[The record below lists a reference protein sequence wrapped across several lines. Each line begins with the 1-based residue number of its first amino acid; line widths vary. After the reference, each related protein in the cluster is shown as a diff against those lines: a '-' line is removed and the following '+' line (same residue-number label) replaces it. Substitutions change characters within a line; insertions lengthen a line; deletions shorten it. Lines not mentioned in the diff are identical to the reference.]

1 MLGAYRTFLAL
12 MVVVQHLAG
21 AHVLGAYAVFGFYC
35 ISGYLMTTVINES
48 YGHSIKGVGRYF
60 LNRFLRIFPLYWLSA
75 FLSIVLVLMFGASET
90 RAFHPDIYLPQ
101 NALDALRNLFIFFP
115 QLESPRLTPPAW
127 ALTVELFFY
136 LLIGLGISKSKTIT
150 VIWFLLSV
158 CYHLFAALNNYGWND
173 IYFTVWAAS
182 LPFSTGAMIYHFR
195 VFLPRAFVVFP
206 KSIYMAILLFIAL
219 PINWWLATSGGYVR
233 EIGFYINY
241 LICALTIAYLVSG
254 SLPITQFQRMDK
266 RIGDLSYP
274 IYLFHY
280 QIGFLVMSTIGY
292 FGFAV
297 PRGDILLALASI
309 PVIVIVAWLIVR
321 WIESPIM
328 KIREQIKKGNISHV
342 H

>member
-1 MLGAYRTFLAL
+1 MLGVYRTLLAL
-12 MVVVQHLAG
+12 MVVTQHLAG

-48 YGHSIKGVGRYF
+48 YGHSVKGVGRYL
-60 LNRFLRIFPLYWLSA
+60 LNRFLRIYPLYWLSA
-75 FLSIVLVLMFGASET
+75 LLSIILILMFGVSAT

-101 NALDALRNLFIFFP
+101 NTLDALRNLFIFFP
-115 QLESPRLTPPAW
+115 LLESPRLTPPAW

-136 LLIGLGISKSKTIT
+136 LLIGFGISKSKTIT
-150 VIWFLLSV
+150 TIWFVLSV
-158 CYHLFAALNNYGWND
+158 CYHLFAVLNNYGWDD

-195 VFLPRAFVVFP
+195 VSLARALAVFP
-206 KSIYMAILLFIAL
+206 KNFYVVILLFIAL
-219 PINWWLATSGGYVR
+219 PINWWLASVGGYVR
-233 EIGFYINY
+233 DIGFYINY
-241 LICALTIAYLVSG
+241 LVCTLTIAYLVSG
-254 SLPITQFQRMDK
+254 SLPLTQFRRMDK

-280 QIGFLVMSTIGY
+280 QIGFLVMSAIGY
-292 FGFAV
+292 LGFAV
-297 PRGDILLALASI
+297 PRGNILLALVSI

-328 KIREQIKKGNISHV
+328 KIREQIKKGNTSLGN
-342 H
+342 

>member
-12 MVVVQHLAG
+12 MVVTQHLAG

-48 YGHSIKGVGRYF
+48 YGHSVKGVGRYF

-75 FLSIVLVLMFGASET
+75 LLSIILILMFGASAT

-101 NALDALRNLFIFFP
+101 NTLDALRNLFIFFP

-136 LLIGLGISKSKTIT
+136 LLIGFGISKGKAIT
-150 VIWFLLSV
+150 AIWFVSSV
-158 CYHLFAALNNYGWND
+158 CYHLFAAFNNYGWND

-195 VFLPRAFVVFP
+195 AFFAHALGVVP
-206 KSIYMAILLFIAL
+206 KNICIPAILFIAL
-219 PINWWLATSGGYVR
+219 PLNWWLASFGGFVR
-233 EIGFYINY
+233 DIGFYCNY
-241 LICALTIAYLVSG
+241 LICAFTIAFLVSVP
-254 SLPITQFQRMDK
+254 LRQAQLKQIDK

-274 IYLFHY
+274 IYLLHY
-280 QIGFLVMSTIGY
+280 QLGFLVMTGIGY
-292 FGFAV
+292 LGFV
-297 PRGDILLALASI
+297 MPRGSVMLALASI
-309 PVIVIVAWLIVR
+309 PVIIIVAWLVVKC
-321 WIESPIM
+321 IESPIM
-328 KIREQIKKGNISHV
+328 KIREQIKKGNPSLRY
-342 H
+342 